1 MEQLT
6 QELKSGKM
14 EIMEV
19 PFPILEPDGILV
31 RNHYSVISAGTES
44 KTVTDARKG
53 YIAKARSRQKE
64 VKMVLNSIKTEGL
77 KKTYDVV
84 MNKLNAPAPLGYSC
98 AGEVIALGENI
109 KDIKV
114 GDYVA
119 CGGGGAVHAD
129 VVAVTRNLCV
139 KVNKDID
146 LRHAALTTIAS
157 IAIQGIRQADLR
169 FGENCVVIGLGLIGQ
184 LTIQILKASGI
195 KAIGV
200 DIDDEQV
207 KAAKENG
214 AYLAFNRNQSGIV
227 ESIEQATNGFG
238 TDAVIITAGTSSLDP
253 VEFAGQVARKKG
265 KVVVVG
271 AVPTGFS
278 RPNYYKKEL
287 DLRMSSSYGPGR
299 YDNDYELK
307 GRDYPIGYVRF
318 TENRNMQTF
327 VDFLEQGVLQIDK
340 LISHEFDLSEAKNA
354 YQMILDKSERFSGI
368 LLKYD
373 TEKELKKSV
382 QLNKKTFS
390 ASDVNVGFIGAG
402 NFAQNA
408 ILPRIDGKCSFVG
421 VSTTQ
426 GNMSNY
432 VGNKYKFAYSTDD
445 ADQILKDKDV
455 NTIFVLTRHNLH
467 AAFVSKALEA
477 GKVVFVEKPLAMNLE
492 ELEMVKKSYVENNG
506 RLMLGFNRRFSP
518 LTREMTRKMLPNQM
532 KAINI
537 RVNAG
542 IVPSDHWVHDP
553 DFGGGRIIGEACHFI
568 DLAMHIA
575 DSPISSV
582 SAFATNDANALMDT
596 LVVNLMFENGSIA
609 SVNYLSN
616 GNKNVPKERIEVFCD
631 GTVYEIDDFKKMTS
645 YGNSTQVKKLNG
657 QDKGHSNELIAF
669 IDSVK
674 NGKEMPIS
682 FDEIYLSTLV
692 TLKAIESIKSGRTIQ
707 IKTD

>member
-19 PFPILEPDGILV
+19 PFPIFDKDSILV

-64 VKMVLNSIKTEGL
+64 VKMVINSIKTEGL
-77 KKTYDVV
+77 KSTYDVV
-84 MNKLNAPAPLGYSC
+84 MNKLNAPASLGYSC
-98 AGEVIALGENI
+98 AGEVIAIGENI
-109 KDIKV
+109 NDIKV
-114 GDYVA
+114 GDRVA

-139 KVNKDID
+139 KVDNNVD
-146 LRHAALTTIAS
+146 LRHASLTTIAS

-200 DIDDEQV
+200 DIDQNQV
-207 KAAKENG
+207 EAAKENG
-214 AYLAFNRNQSGIV
+214 AYMAINRNQSGIT
-227 ESIEQATNGFG
+227 ESIEQATNGYG
-238 TDAVIITAGTSSLDP
+238 TDAVIITAATSSLDP
-253 VEFAGQVARKKG
+253 VEFAGQVTRRKG
-265 KVVVVG
+265 KVVIVG
-271 AVPTGFS
+271 AVPVGFS

-299 YDNDYELK
+299 YDDDYELK

-327 VDFLEQGVLQIDK
+327 VDFLEQGVLKIDQ
-340 LISHEFDLSEAKNA
+340 LISHEFDLGEAKDA

-373 TEKELKKSV
+373 TTKELTRTVELHPKKYS
-382 QLNKKTFS
+382 KS
-390 ASDVNVGFIGAG
+390 EVNVGFIGAG

-408 ILPRIDGKCSFVG
+408 ILPRIDGKCNFVG
-421 VSTTQ
+421 ISTTQ

-432 VGNKYKFAYSTDD
+432 VGNKYKFGYSTDD
-445 ADQILKDKDV
+445 PEEILNDDNV

-467 AAFVSKALEA
+467 AEFVAKALKA
-477 GKVVFVEKPLAMNLE
+477 NKIVFVEKPLAMNE
-492 ELEMVKKSYVENNG
+492 NELERVKKAYQKSNG

-518 LTREMTRKMLPNQM
+518 FIQELTRKLLPSQM

-542 IVPSDHWVHDP
+542 TVPPDHWVHDP
-553 DFGGGRIIGEACHFI
+553 DYGGGRIIGEACHFI

-575 DSPISSV
+575 GSPIKSV
-582 SAFATNDANALMDT
+582 SAYSTNDANALMDT
-596 LVVNLMFENGSIA
+596 VVINLMFENGSIA
-609 SVNYLSN
+609 NVSYLSN
-616 GNKNVPKERIEVFCD
+616 GNKNVPKEKIEVFCD
-631 GTVYEIDDFKKMTS
+631 GTVYEIDDFKKMTTF
-645 YGNSTQVKKLNG
+645 GNSVSSKKLSG
-657 QDKGHSNELIAF
+657 QDKGHSNELVAF
-669 IDSVK
+669 IDAVK
-674 NGKEMPIS
+674 NAKEMPIS
-682 FDEIYLSTLV
+682 FDEIYMSTLV
-692 TLKAIESIKSGRTIQ
+692 TLKVIESIKSGRSIN
-707 IKTD
+707 ISV

>member
-19 PFPILEPDGILV
+19 PFPILDKDGILV

-64 VKMVLNSIKTEGL
+64 VKMVLNSIKTEGF

-84 MNKLNAPAPLGYSC
+84 MNKLNAPASLGYSC
-98 AGEVIALGENI
+98 AGEVIAVGENI
-109 KDIKV
+109 KDIKA
-114 GDYVA
+114 GDHVA

-139 KVNKDID
+139 KVNKDVD

-184 LTIQILKASGI
+184 LTVQILKASGI

-200 DIDDEQV
+200 DIDQKQV
-207 KAAKENG
+207 ESATESG
-214 AYLAFNRNQSGIV
+214 AFRSYNRNQSGIV
-227 ESIEQATNGFG
+227 ESIMEDTKGYG

-265 KVVVVG
+265 KVVIVG

-278 RPNYYKKEL
+278 RPNYYRKEL

-307 GRDYPIGYVRF
+307 GRDYPVGYVRF

-327 VDFLEQGVLQIDK
+327 VDFLEERALKIDQ

-373 TEKELKKSV
+373 TEKELKRKVELNSKSF
-382 QLNKKTFS
+382 KK
-390 ASDVNVGFIGAG
+390 SDVNVGFIGAG

-408 ILPRIDGKCSFVG
+408 ILPRIDGKCNFVG
-421 VSTTQ
+421 VSTTR

-432 VGNKYKFAYSTDD
+432 VGNKYQFSYSTDNPEELLQD
-445 ADQILKDKDV
+445 ENI

-467 AAFVSKALEA
+467 AKFVSKALEA
-477 GKVVFVEKPLAMNLE
+477 HKTVFVEKPLAMTEE
-492 ELEMVKKSYVENNG
+492 ELEVVRQSFEKSNG

-518 LTREMTRKMLPNQM
+518 LTQELTKKLLPSQK

-542 IVPSDHWVHDP
+542 IVPPDHWVHDP

-568 DLAMHIA
+568 DLAMYIA
-575 DSPISSV
+575 GSPIISV

-596 LVVNLMFENGSIA
+596 VNINLMFENGSIA
-609 SVNYLSN
+609 SVSYLSN

-631 GTVYEIDDFKKMTS
+631 GTVYEIDDFKKMKT
-645 YGNSTQVKKLNG
+645 YGNKISDKKLNG
-657 QDKGHSNELIAF
+657 QDKGHSNELSAF

-674 NGKEMPIS
+674 EGKEMPIS
-682 FDEIYLSTLV
+682 FKDIYLSSLV
-692 TLKAIESIKSGRTIQ
+692 TLKAIESIKTNRTIP
-707 IKTD
+707 IDL

>member
-19 PFPILEPDGILV
+19 PFPILDKDNILV

-98 AGEVIALGENI
+98 AGEVIAVGENI

-129 VVAVTRNLCV
+129 VVAITRNLCV

-207 KAAKENG
+207 NAAKESG
-214 AYLAFNRNQSGIV
+214 AFLAFNRNQSGIV
-227 ESIEQATNGFG
+227 ESIQQATNGYG

-253 VEFAGQVARKKG
+253 VEFAGEIARKKG
-265 KVVVVG
+265 KVVIVG

-307 GRDYPIGYVRF
+307 GKDYPIGYVRF

-373 TEKELKKSV
+373 TEKGLKKSV

-390 ASDVNVGFIGAG
+390 STDVNVGFIGAG

-445 ADQILKDKDV
+445 PDKILKDKDV

-467 AAFVSKALEA
+467 ADFVSKALEA

-492 ELEMVKKSYVENNG
+492 ELEMVKNAYESKNG

-518 LTREMTRKMLPNQM
+518 LTQEMIKRMLPNQM

-542 IVPSDHWVHDP
+542 IVPADHWVHDP

-568 DLAMHIA
+568 DLAMYIA
-575 DSPISSV
+575 GSPITSV
-582 SAFATNDANALMDT
+582 SAFVTNDANALMDT
-596 LVVNLMFENGSIA
+596 VVVNLMFENGSIA

-631 GTVYEIDDFKKMTS
+631 GTVYEIDDFKKMTT
-645 YGNSTQVKKLNG
+645 YGNSTKVKKLSG
-657 QDKGHSNELIAF
+657 QDKGHSNELLAF

-674 NGKEMPIS
+674 NGKEMPVS

-692 TLKAIESIKSGRTIQ
+692 TLKAIESIKTNRTIL
-707 IKTD
+707 IEK

>member
-31 RNHYSVISAGTES
+31 RNYYSVISAGTES

-84 MNKLNAPAPLGYSC
+84 MNKLNAPASLGYSC
-98 AGEVIALGENI
+98 AGEVIAVGDNI
-109 KDIKV
+109 RDIKV

-119 CGGGGAVHAD
+119 CGGVGAVHAD

-139 KVNKDID
+139 KVNKKID
-146 LRHAALTTIAS
+146 LRHAAFTTIAS

-184 LTIQILKASGI
+184 LTVQILKASGI

-200 DIDDEQV
+200 DIDEEQV
-207 KAAKENG
+207 KAAKESG
-214 AYLAFNRNQSGIV
+214 AFLAFNRNQSGIV
-227 ESIEQATNGFG
+227 ETIEQATNGYG

-265 KVVVVG
+265 KVVIVG
-271 AVPTGFS
+271 AVPVGFS

-299 YDNDYELK
+299 NDNDYELK

-318 TENRNMQTF
+318 TENRNMQTY
-327 VDFLEQGVLQIDK
+327 VDFLEQGSLKIDQ
-340 LISHEFDLSEAKNA
+340 LISHEFDLIDAQDA

-373 TEKELKKSV
+373 TEKELKRSV
-382 QLNKKTFS
+382 ELNPKKYKKE
-390 ASDVNVGFIGAG
+390 DVNVGFIGAG
-402 NFAQNA
+402 NFAQNE
-408 ILPRIDGKCSFVG
+408 ILPRINSYCNFIGIA
-421 VSTTQ
+421 TAE
-426 GNMSNY
+426 GNISKY
-432 VGNKYKFAYSTDD
+432 VGSKYKFAYSTDNPD
-445 ADQILKDKDV
+445 KILQDDNI

-467 AAFVSKALEA
+467 AKFVCRALKAN
-477 GKVVFVEKPLAMNLE
+477 KIIFVEKPLAMNEE
-492 ELEMVKKSYVENNG
+492 ELEMVKNAYQESNG

-518 LTREMTRKMLPNQM
+518 LTQEIVKKMFPNQM

-542 IVPSDHWVHDP
+542 IVPADHWVHDP

-568 DLAMHIA
+568 DLAMFIA
-575 DSPISSV
+575 GSPVKSV
-582 SAFATNDANALMDT
+582 SAVATNDANALMDT
-596 LVVNLMFENGSIA
+596 VVINLMFENGSIA
-609 SVNYLSN
+609 SVNYFSN
-616 GNKNVPKERIEVFCD
+616 GNKNVAKERIEVFCD
-631 GTVYEIDDFKKMTS
+631 GTVYEIDDFKKMTTF
-645 YGNSTQVKKLNG
+645 GNSISNNKLSG

-669 IDSVK
+669 IDAVK
-674 NGKEMPIS
+674 NAKAMPIS
-682 FDEIYLSTLV
+682 FDEIYLSSLV
-692 TLKAIESIKSGRTIQ
+692 TLKAIESIKSGRSIN
-707 IKTD
+707 ISL